1 MMKNSAWQE
10 GWLLRADRR
19 VSPNFGPRPSGAAV
33 DLVLLHCISLPPG
46 QFGGDEIERLFM
58 NRLDWGAHPYYEQI
72 RGLQVSAHF
81 LIRRDGRLLQFVSCD
96 DRAWHAG
103 ASCWQGRD
111 NCNDFSIGIELEGI
125 EGGSF
130 EARQYEMLVALMH
143 DLAQRYR
150 VTAVA
155 GHEHVAPGRKVDPG
169 GGFEWHRLIDELGW
183 PGQCFPEQV
192 ALRG

>member
-1 MMKNSAWQE
+1 
-10 GWLLRADRR
+10 
-19 VSPNFGPRPSGAAV
+19 
-33 DLVLLHCISLPPG
+33 LHQPAPWALW
-46 QFGGDEIERLFM
+46 R
-58 NRLDWGAHPYYEQI
+58 
-72 RGLQVSAHF
+72 
-81 LIRRDGRLLQFVSCD
+81 RRDRTLV
-96 DRAWHAG
+96 H
-103 ASCWQGRD
+103 GRD